1 MARRPTQRQI
11 FEALEARFGPE
22 IATAFTQSV
31 DDLRAGVSL
40 ADVIAALEVGDFDRA
55 LRAFNLDPAAM
66 RPLERSIALA
76 YETAGGQVAASISA
90 AANRAGLRTVMRFN
104 LRNPRAERWLAEM
117 SSRNVTAILED
128 QRVGIREALRAGM
141 EAGRGPRNT
150 ALDIV
155 GRINRQTGR
164 RVGGTIGLTSQQSGY
179 AATARAELASGDP
192 AQMRNYLTRSLRDK
206 RFDAAVRRAIDN
218 GVPVDADTITRA
230 TGRYSDRLLKLRGDT
245 IARTEGIASL
255 NAGQNQAFRQ
265 SIDDGLVE
273 ADAITKEWDSAGDGR
288 VRDTHADM
296 DGDTVTM
303 DEAFTSPSGARLMHP
318 LDGSL
323 GAPASEIISC
333 RCRVKHRIAHFR
345 GLE

>member
-11 FEALEARFGPE
+11 FEALEARFGRE
-22 IATAFTQSV
+22 IATAFTESV
-31 DDLRAGVSL
+31 DDLRSGVSL
-40 ADVIAALEVGDFDRA
+40 ADVIEALEAGDIERA
-55 LRAFNLDPAAM
+55 LRAFNLDPAAL
-66 RPLERSIALA
+66 RPLERAIATA
-76 YETAGGQVAASISA
+76 YETAGGQIAANISA
-90 AANRAGLRTVMRFN
+90 AAGRAGLNTVLRFN

-128 QRVGIREALRAGM
+128 QRSAIREALRAGM

-155 GRINRQTGR
+155 GRVSKQTGR
-164 RVGGTIGLTSQQSGY
+164 RVGGTIGLTGQQSGY
-179 AATARAELASGDP
+179 VASARAELASGDP

-206 RFDAAVRRAIDN
+206 RFDATVRRAIEN

-245 IARTEGIASL
+245 IARTESLQAL

-265 SIDDGLVE
+265 AIDDGMVE
-273 ADAITKEWDSAGDGR
+273 ADAVTKEWDSAGDGR
-288 VRDTHADM
+288 VRDSHASM
-296 DGDTVTM
+296 DGQTVNM

-318 LDGSL
+318 LDSSL
-323 GAPASEIISC
+323 GAPASEIIAC
-333 RCRVKHRIAHFR
+333 RCRVKHRIDHFR
-345 GLE
+345 GLQ